1 MFLLAAALI
10 TSPTAFAQD
19 EDSEDS
25 DTVSEDEDEGSSKK
39 KSKKKSSGRKES
51 AGKIREIVR
60 GVYAKADVGGAGYL
74 LGLKDSVQAGTLVG
88 LGVGQDFVDNEKQS
102 MAWEVNILQGIHNGG
117 AAALQT
123 SPDIQCPGGP
133 AVCTEGDLR
142 TYSLQASYEF
152 SAYPT
157 RRIGIGFR
165 VGAGA
170 MYSPLLI
177 DATAYNEEIIPSPA
191 YGGADPGFHGGI
203 HPYGFGG
210 PAFEYYTKLS
220 HFSVGINADVFYA
233 VGWDLGLNGAGS
245 LKYTF

>member
-1 MFLLAAALI
+1 MFLLAAALT
-10 TSPTAFAQD
+10 TSPIAFAQD
-19 EDSEDS
+19 EESDDSES
-25 DTVSEDEDEGSSKK
+25 VDEGDEEGSSKK
-39 KSKKKSSGRKES
+39 KSKKKSSSKKDG

-74 LGLKDSVQAGTLVG
+74 LNLKDSVQAGTLVG

-102 MAWEVNILQGIHNGG
+102 MAWEVDLLQGIHNGG
-117 AAALQT
+117 PASLQT
-123 SPDIQCPGGP
+123 SPDIQCPGGLGI
-133 AVCTEGDLR
+133 CTEGDLR

-177 DATAYNEEIIPSPA
+177 EPQAYTDEIIPA
-191 YGGADPGFHGGI
+191 MGGADPGFHDAV

-220 HFSVGINADVFYA
+220 HFSVGINVDAFYA
-233 VGWDLGLNGAGS
+233 VGWDLGVNGSGS